1 MSSKRL
7 PITLGK
13 VDQWT
18 LDSLVLFDTDT
29 ATAGELAARMGLTE
43 RSVTAPLERLH
54 NRDMVARRSSNL
66 GYVWWPTAKGQRYT
80 TAVLKKDASDEAALE
95 KAS

>member
-7 PITLGK
+7 PITLSQ

-18 LDSLVLFDTDT
+18 LDSLILFDTDT
-29 ATAGELAARMGLTE
+29 ATAGELASRMGLTE
-43 RSVTAPLERLH
+43 RSVSAPLERLH
-54 NRDMVARRSSNL
+54 NRGMVARRSSNL
-66 GYVWWPTAKGQRYT
+66 GHVWWPTAKGHRYT
-80 TAVLKKDASDEAALE
+80 TAVLE